1 MKEVVIVEGIR
12 TAIGKL
18 GGSLINETADILG
31 STVIREL
38 LNRTQLDPTLIDEV
52 ILGQAKQSADQSN
65 VARLASLRAELPI
78 TVPGYTVHRQ
88 CGSGLQSINNAAQQI
103 ALGYSDIIIAGGTE
117 SMSTAPYYLRNARY
131 GYGVGN
137 AVLLDPNTESQ
148 PGSQPFEVYGISTMG
163 ETAENLAEKYSIS
176 REEQDAFA
184 HRSQE
189 LTAKAIQE
197 GYFDKQIVPYEVKKR
212 KSIDIFDKDEHPFLT
227 SKEKLST
234 LKPVFRKGGSVTAG
248 NSSGRNDGAAAL
260 LIMSNE
266 KALELGYKPKVKIIA
281 QAAAGVDPSIMG
293 IGPVPATLKA
303 LKQANLSIQD
313 IDIIELNE
321 AFAAQSIAVINELGL
336 DIDRVNPNGG
346 AIAMGHPIGATGA
359 ILMTKLIHELERTGK
374 RYGLVTLCI
383 AGGLGVST
391 IVENCQA

>member
-38 LNRTQLDPTLIDEV
+38 LNRTQLDPTLVDEV

-163 ETAENLAEKYSIS
+163 ETAENLAEKFSIS

-189 LTAKAIQE
+189 RTAKAMQE

-212 KSIDIFDKDEHPFLT
+212 KSIEIFRKDEHPFLT

-248 NSSGRNDGAAAL
+248 NSSGRNDGAATL

>member
-31 STVIREL
+31 SIVIREL
-38 LNRTQLDPTLIDEV
+38 LNRTQLDPSLIEEV

-78 TVPGYTVHRQ
+78 SVPGYTVHRQ

-137 AVLLDPNTESQ
+137 AVMLDPNTESQ
-148 PGSQPFEVYGISTMG
+148 PGSQPFEVYGITTMG

-189 LTAKAIQE
+189 RTAQAIRA

-212 KSIDIFDKDEHPFLT
+212 KSVEIFEKDEHPFLT
-227 SKEKLST
+227 SQEKLST

-266 KALELGYKPKVKIIA
+266 KALELGYKPKVKILA

-336 DIDRVNPNGG
+336 DINRVNPNGG

>member
-1 MKEVVIVEGIR
+1 MKEVVIVEGVR

-18 GGSLINETADILG
+18 GGSLLNETADILG

-137 AVLLDPNTESQ
+137 AVMLDPNTESQ

-184 HRSQE
+184 HLSQE
-189 LTAKAIQE
+189 RTAKAIQE

-212 KSIDIFDKDEHPFLT
+212 KSIEIFEKDEHPFLT

-234 LKPVFRKGGSVTAG
+234 LKPVFRKGGTVTAG

-266 KALELGYKPKVKIIA
+266 KALELGYKPKVKILA

-336 DIDRVNPNGG
+336 DINRVNPNGG

>member
-1 MKEVVIVEGIR
+1 MREVVIIDGVR

-18 GGSLINETADILG
+18 GGSLVNETADHLAEK
-31 STVIREL
+31 VIRGL
-38 LNRTQLDPTLIDEV
+38 LERTKLDSAIIDEV

-65 VARLASLRAELPI
+65 VARVASLRADLPI
-78 TVPGYTVHRQ
+78 SVPGYTVHRQ

-137 AVLLDPNTESQ
+137 ALILDPNTESQ
-148 PGSQPFEVYGISTMG
+148 PGSQPFEVYGITTMG
-163 ETAENLAEKYSIS
+163 ETAENLAEKYAIT
-176 REEQDAFA
+176 RNEQDTFA

-189 LTAKAIQE
+189 RTANAQQE
-197 GYFDKQIVPYEVKKR
+197 GYFIEQIVPYEVKKR
-212 KSIDIFDKDEHPFLT
+212 KTVEIFNKDEHPFL
-227 SKEKLST
+227 SSEEKLST

-248 NSSGRNDGAAAL
+248 NSSGRNDGASAL
-260 LIMSNE
+260 LLMSKE
-266 KALELGYKPKVKIIA
+266 KALELGYRPKVKILA
-281 QAAAGVDPSIMG
+281 QASAGVDPTIMG
-293 IGPVPATLKA
+293 IGPVPSTIKA
-303 LKQANLSIQD
+303 LKQANLTIQD
-313 IDIIELNE
+313 IDVIELNE
-321 AFAAQSIAVINELGL
+321 AFAAQSIAVIRELGL
-336 DIDRVNPNGG
+336 DINRVNPNGG

-383 AGGLGVST
+383 AGGLGITT
-391 IVENCQA
+391 IVENCQL

>member
-31 STVIREL
+31 SIVIREL
-38 LNRTQLDPTLIDEV
+38 LNRTQLDPSLIEEV

-78 TVPGYTVHRQ
+78 SVPGYTVHRQ

-137 AVLLDPNTESQ
+137 AVMLDPNTESQ
-148 PGSQPFEVYGISTMG
+148 PGSQPFEVYGITTMG

-189 LTAKAIQE
+189 RTAQAIQA

-212 KSIDIFDKDEHPFLT
+212 KSVEIFEKDEHPFLT
-227 SKEKLST
+227 SQEKLST

-266 KALELGYKPKVKIIA
+266 KALELGYKPKVKILA

-336 DIDRVNPNGG
+336 DINRVNPNGG

>member
-1 MKEVVIVEGIR
+1 MKEVVIVEGVR

-137 AVLLDPNTESQ
+137 AVMLDPNTESQ

-212 KSIDIFDKDEHPFLT
+212 KSIEIFEKDEHPFLT

-234 LKPVFRKGGSVTAG
+234 LKPVFRKGGTVTAG

-266 KALELGYKPKVKIIA
+266 KAIELGYKPKVKILA

-336 DIDRVNPNGG
+336 DINRVNPNGG

>member
-1 MKEVVIVEGIR
+1 MKEVVIVEGVR

-18 GGSLINETADILG
+18 AGSLINETADILG
-31 STVIREL
+31 SKVIHAL
-38 LNRTQLDPTLIDEV
+38 LDRTKLDPTLIDEV

-137 AVLLDPNTESQ
+137 AAILDPNIESQ

-189 LTAKAIQE
+189 RTAHAIQE

-212 KSIDIFDKDEHPFLT
+212 KSVEIFDKDEHPFLT
-227 SKEKLST
+227 SQEKLST

-260 LIMSNE
+260 LMMSRE
-266 KALELGYKPKVKIIA
+266 KALELGYKPKVKILA

-313 IDIIELNE
+313 IEIIELNE

-336 DIDRVNPNGG
+336 DIGRVNPNGG

-383 AGGLGVST
+383 AGGLGVTT
-391 IVENCQA
+391 IIENCQA

>member
-1 MKEVVIVEGIR
+1 MKEVVIVEGNR

-189 LTAKAIQE
+189 RTAKAMQE

>member
-31 STVIREL
+31 SIVIREL
-38 LNRTQLDPTLIDEV
+38 LNRTQLDPSLIEEV

-78 TVPGYTVHRQ
+78 SVPGYTVHRQ

-137 AVLLDPNTESQ
+137 AVMLDPNTESQ
-148 PGSQPFEVYGISTMG
+148 PGSQPFEVYGITTMG

-189 LTAKAIQE
+189 RTAQAIQA
-197 GYFDKQIVPYEVKKR
+197 GYFDKQIVPYEVKK
-212 KSIDIFDKDEHPFLT
+212 
-227 SKEKLST
+227 
-234 LKPVFRKGGSVTAG
+234 
-248 NSSGRNDGAAAL
+248 
-260 LIMSNE
+260 NE
-266 KALELGYKPKVKIIA
+266 N
-281 QAAAGVDPSIMG
+281 Q
-293 IGPVPATLKA
+293 
-303 LKQANLSIQD
+303 
-313 IDIIELNE
+313 
-321 AFAAQSIAVINELGL
+321 
-336 DIDRVNPNGG
+336 
-346 AIAMGHPIGATGA
+346 
-359 ILMTKLIHELERTGK
+359 
-374 RYGLVTLCI
+374 
-383 AGGLGVST
+383 
-391 IVENCQA
+391 

>member
-189 LTAKAIQE
+189 RTAKAMQE